1 VVDDMEIWDLV
12 YKKGQ
17 QDKGKR
23 RESAWEGSSGREDNG
38 EGMQQRWIDSCIV
51 LGIGRGGFS

>member
-1 VVDDMEIWDLV
+1 VVDDTEIWDLV
-12 YKKGQ
+12 CEKGYE
-17 QDKGKR
+17 GEG
-23 RESAWEGSSGREDNG
+23 REKAWEGSSGREDNG